1 MYLYYVPPK
10 PIQIFRAL
18 FGHPLKLWRNAAT
31 KNVKNADFREIIA
44 YFLPEKTKNF
54 DRMLKK
60 SIKH

>member
-10 PIQIFRAL
+10 PIQIFRTL
-18 FGHPLKLWRNAAT
+18 FGHSLKLWRNAAT
-31 KNVKNADFREIIA
+31 ENVKNADFREIIA